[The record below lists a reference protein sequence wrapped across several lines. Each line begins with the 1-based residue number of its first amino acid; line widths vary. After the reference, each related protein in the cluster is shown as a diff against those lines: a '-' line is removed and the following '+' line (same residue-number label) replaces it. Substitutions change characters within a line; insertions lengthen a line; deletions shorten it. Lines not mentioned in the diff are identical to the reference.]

1 MSVQENMDF
10 LNILTVTDPK
20 MYKVTQK
27 WVNKLAKKESLIEEY
42 RELHRKWPYIDRVMS
57 VAWLTIK
64 LIYNPLVIDNWSLL
78 ERLGESLESSSEF
91 YDCIRGALVRR
102 ENFRKRDKNE
112 DLYIDAEFNYRDTDM
127 KIGELSIRIGDGLM
141 TVYESGVYVG
151 RLLGFPE
158 IVIRDG
164 EIQVRVGMYS
174 KETVYYLVESRS
186 GLKISREIQKE
197 LESNEDYSEL
207 SMGLT
212 CRLVVMSP
220 GQGTIKGDNHDKE

>member
-20 MYKVTQK
+20 MYKVNQK

-42 RELHRKWPYIDRVMS
+42 RELHRKWPYVERVTLVTWLSMKLFDNP
-57 VAWLTIK
+57 LTI
-64 LIYNPLVIDNWSLL
+64 DNLSLL
-78 ERLGESLESSSEF
+78 ERLGESFKSSGEF
-91 YDCIRGALVRR
+91 YDCVRGAFVRR
-102 ENFRKRDKNE
+102 ENFRTRDKNE
-112 DLYIDAEFNYRDTDM
+112 DLYIDVEYSYSVTDM
-127 KIGELSIRIGDGLM
+127 KIGELSIRIGGGLM

-164 EIQVRVGMYS
+164 EIQVRVGMDS
-174 KETVYYLVESRS
+174 KETLYYIVDSRS
-186 GLKISREIQKE
+186 GLKISRKIQKE
-197 LESNEDYSEL
+197 LESDKDYSEL
-207 SMGLT
+207 SVGLT

-220 GQGTIKGDNHDKE
+220 GQ